1 MPNMKAFTTLLSFF
15 FLFTGAFAQNG
26 MAIHHFTCQME
37 LGGGAEKF
45 MLEEL
50 LAIDPNAHVSIDQD
64 RIKVATSAQVG
75 EYRVLHALQR
85 SGVCDPTMDHL
96 PARPKWTGEQRD
108 LPVLLNTGF
117 SEVDEE
123 NLKQAKQAWRIDAP
137 DAFLEYVRVLRQ
149 NPPVPYE

>member
-1 MPNMKAFTTLLSFF
+1 
-15 FLFTGAFAQNG
+15 
-26 MAIHHFTCQME
+26 
-37 LGGGAEKF
+37 
-45 MLEEL
+45 
-50 LAIDPNAHVSIDQD
+50 
-64 RIKVATSAQVG
+64 
-75 EYRVLHALQR
+75 
-85 SGVCDPTMDHL
+85 MDHL